1 MVTLM
6 PVQGYPIE
14 KKIEEDDDSSMQ
26 ADTSLYNEDGSL
38 EVWFTLCHVLLVVC
52 LLSIGVL
59 I

>member
-26 ADTSLYNEDGSL
+26 VDTSLYNEDGSL
-38 EVWFTLCHVLLVVC
+38 EVWFTLRHVLLVVC

-59 I
+59 V